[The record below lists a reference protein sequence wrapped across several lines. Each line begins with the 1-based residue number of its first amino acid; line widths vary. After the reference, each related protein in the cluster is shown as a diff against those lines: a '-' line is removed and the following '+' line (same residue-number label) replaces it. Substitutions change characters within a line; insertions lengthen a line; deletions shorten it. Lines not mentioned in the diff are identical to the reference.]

1 MNLLAKLPND
11 GSADP
16 LSVVYDVDLTIPAD
30 KVVSLDLM
38 LMVMVVMVLMVKK
51 RVYVF
56 FLAGRTISHGNRC
69 SQLNPRS
76 VQRHHRHHLVAI
88 IIIIILITIMMII
101 ITRRVTSPL
110 SCRVDHRHSQVWGQ
124 PLRPH
129 IYRFI
134 MMTIT

>member
-30 KVVSLDLM
+30 KVVRLNLM
-38 LMVMVVMVLMVKK
+38 PILVKK
-51 RVYVF
+51 FYVS

-69 SQLNPRS
+69 SQLNPGC
-76 VQRHHRHHLVAI
+76 VQQHHHHNLVAI
-88 IIIIILITIMMII
+88 TVIKIIIILMIIITIMIMMMM

-110 SCRVDHRHSQVWGQ
+110 SCRVDHRHCQVWCQ
-124 PLRPH
+124 PLLPH

-134 MMTIT
+134 VH